1 MKKNTLKVVLW
12 ICALLVL
19 VLAIAFP
26 SKEWAYI
33 VELVLSL
40 AIIGTLAYEARKEY
54 NAAKVVLIALIGFM
68 IFSWIVPAAYYS
80 GQYVE
85 QGRVQ
90 MGLFDLFNYPMTA
103 LSYFGYIA
111 FYFVLVGG
119 FYGILY
125 KIPAYRSLLDKIVG
139 NAAGKEKIALSI
151 MVVVISLLVSVC
163 GLHFGIAIL
172 IPFVV
177 AIILLMGYDK
187 IVAAMVTV
195 GSIGAGLIGSTYAY
209 NNLSVMLESFGLKY
223 DYEIG
228 VRFVLLA
235 VGVALVI
242 FNVLMYIKRNLDNV
256 RIEKKTVKKVEEKVV
271 EVKVT
276 TTKTE
281 TKKPVK
287 KSSNSRS
294 NSSKKSTSKSSKSKS
309 RRSDNKAAL
318 KDEDIIV
325 VKDSYNYN
333 DDDDLIPTEVSK
345 GHKFGVLSV
354 LLFLLF
360 IILILA
366 FFTWGDN
373 GFKIKLF
380 DDMTTGVTKFEL
392 FKFPIFGKILGT
404 VNAFGN
410 WSLTDMFLP
419 MILVALL
426 SAFIYQVPADEVL
439 DGFVAGA
446 KKALSTAAIV
456 ILVYSVLVLVTYH
469 PFQTVI
475 YKVVLGWSEKFNIF
489 TTVIVSLLAGLFNSD
504 ISYSFQSVIPYYVSV
519 VGGLKDKALA
529 AVIFQSM
536 YGLSTLVM
544 PTSLILLGTL
554 SYLGVSYKDWLKN
567 SWKLLLELLVV
578 LLIVF
583 IILAL

>member
-90 MGLFDLFNYPMTA
+90 MGLFDLFNYPLTA

-111 FYFVLVGG
+111 FYFILVGG

-125 KIPAYRSLLDKIVG
+125 KIPAYRSLLDKIVEK
-139 NAAGKEKIALSI
+139 ADGKEKIVLSI
-151 MVVVISLLVSVC
+151 MVIVISLLVSVC

-223 DYEIG
+223 DYQIG
-228 VRFVLLA
+228 IRFVLLA

-242 FNVLMYIKRNLDNV
+242 FNMLMYIKRNLDNV

-325 VKDSYNYN
+325 VRDSHNY
-333 DDDDLIPTEVSK
+333 DDDLVPTKVSK

-360 IILILA
+360 VILVLA

-380 DDMTTGVTKFEL
+380 DDMTTAVTKFEL

-404 VNAFGN
+404 VNAFGS

-419 MILVALL
+419 MMLVALL

-446 KKALSTAAIV
+446 KKALSAAAIV

-475 YKVVLGWSEKFNIF
+475 YKVVLGWSKKFNIF
-489 TTVIVSLLAGLFNSD
+489 TTTIVSLLAGLFNSD

-519 VGGLKDKALA
+519 VKGLEENALA
-529 AVIFQSM
+529 AIIFQSM

-567 SWKLLLELLVV
+567 SWKLLLELFVV

-583 IILAL
+583 IVLAL